1 MRQEDLNAMM
11 RYPGEARQQSDKAL
25 PECPACGQRYLGDGV
40 ALCLECA
47 AQEQGGSNDNQD

>member
-11 RYPGEARQQSDKAL
+11 RYPGEARQQPDKAL

-47 AQEQGGSNDNQD
+47 AQEQGGNDDIQD

>member
-11 RYPGEARQQSDKAL
+11 RYPGEARQQPDKAL
-25 PECPACGQRYLGDGV
+25 PECPACGKRYLGDGV

-47 AQEQGGSNDNQD
+47 AQEQGGGNAE